1 MALSEMGLSGGPAE
15 RHREIA
21 GGFTDRVKGTR
32 NWDAPAPVPG
42 WTARSVVDHLTGW
55 LPPFLAGGAGVELP
69 AAHPDP
75 VTAWQAQ
82 ADAVQALLDDP
93 ATAQRVLSNPHIGEV
108 PLDQAIDRFYTSDVF
123 MHTWDLARATGQD
136 DRLDAEFCAAML
148 AGMLPME
155 EVIRSSGQYGP
166 AVPVPADADPQTK
179 LIAFIGRNPSWR
191 PPAQ

>member
-1 MALSEMGLSGGPAE
+1 
-15 RHREIA
+15 
-21 GGFTDRVKGTR
+21 
-32 NWDAPAPVPG
+32 
-42 WTARSVVDHLTGW
+42 
-55 LPPFLAGGAGVELP
+55 
-69 AAHPDP
+69 
-75 VTAWQAQ
+75 
-82 ADAVQALLDDP
+82 
-93 ATAQRVLSNPHIGEV
+93 VLSNPHIGEV

-155 EVIRSSGQYGP
+155 EIIRSSGQYGP

-179 LIAFIGRNPSWR
+179 LIAFIGRDPSWH